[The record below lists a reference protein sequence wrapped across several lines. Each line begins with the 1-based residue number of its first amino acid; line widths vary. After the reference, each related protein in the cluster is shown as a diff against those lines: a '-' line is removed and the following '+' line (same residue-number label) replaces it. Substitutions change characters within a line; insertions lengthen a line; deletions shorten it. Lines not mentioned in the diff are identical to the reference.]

1 MEYRSISVKDAKF
14 LTKVFSVP
22 EYELYFAENST
33 TETGWQERIP
43 LYKNKKS
50 LIISDRN
57 KDIGWVMF
65 AVNDCVCSVD
75 IIVLLPEERYK
86 GYGNVIIRDILAQ
99 NPQIHSIIL
108 DVQQRNTPAVS
119 FYRKPGFHIV
129 TEEPQNVAGTPVMY
143 YKTRMDR

>member
-43 LYKNKKS
+43 LYKKS
-50 LIISDRN
+50 LIISDRD
-57 KDIGWVMF
+57 KDIGWVMY

-129 TEEPQNVAGTPVMY
+129 TKEPQNVAGTPVMY
-143 YKTRMDR
+143 HKTRMDR